1 MEFRFFTAQDFA
13 VIHRTHRQAFADYL
27 VKMELSAEQLTE
39 MMVRRAMNYDIS
51 VGAFDDGNL
60 VAFNLN
66 GIDDW
71 QGRRTVYDLSTGVIP
86 AYRRR
91 GLTAQL
97 FAFSEA
103 KLKAMQA
110 RQYLLEVIEA
120 NEKARRAYEKIG
132 FQITREFDCFILK
145 SPTIKINKTK
155 NISYQIAA
163 RADWPRFQAWWQ
175 WQPGWQNSSNA
186 IMRSRDEKLIMTASE
201 DGNIVGYGII
211 YPASGD
217 IAQLAVAEHY
227 RGKGIGGALVGE
239 LLKYLKIDKPARVI
253 NVERGATATKEFLIA
268 CGFEYFIGQKEMMLE
283 L

>member
-13 VIHRTHRQAFADYL
+13 IIHQAHRQAFADYL
-27 VKMELSAEQLTE
+27 VKMALSEDQLME
-39 MMVRRAMNYDIS
+39 MMARRAMNYDIS
-51 VGAFDDGNL
+51 VGAFDDGKL

-86 AYRRR
+86 AYRGR

-103 KLKAMQA
+103 KLRAMQA
-110 RQYLLEVIEA
+110 RQYLLEVIET

-145 SPTIKINKTK
+145 SPAIKDRSTK

-163 RADWPRFQAWWQ
+163 QADWPRFQAWWQ
-175 WQPGWQNSSNA
+175 WQPSWQNSSNA
-186 IMRSRDEKLIMTASE
+186 IMRSRDEKLIVTACE
-201 DGNIVGYGII
+201 DGSAVGYGII

-217 IAQLAVAEHY
+217 IAQLAVTEHY
-227 RGKGIGGALVGE
+227 RGQGIGGAMVGE
-239 LLKYLKIDKPARVI
+239 LLKYLKTDKSARVI
-253 NVERGATATKEFLIA
+253 NVERGAAATKEFLIA
-268 CGFEYFIGQKEMMLE
+268 CGFEYFIGQKEMTLE